1 MFINLSEEITMSF
14 CALTSSEEPGSWAIG
29 LHGEGGNIYKLNKYL
44 IRRMFKK
51 QTTWKCIYDQQK
63 IE

>member
-29 LHGEGGNIYKLNKYL
+29 LHGEGGNIYKLNKYVSY
-44 IRRMFKK
+44 KK
-51 QTTWKCIYDQQK
+51 NV
-63 IE
+63 